1 MKLPISRLL
10 LDQGEEL
17 DLEVAAGE
25 AGLENLLTNGDWN
38 RPGLALAGFIDVFAH
53 DRVQIIGNTE
63 TSYLSTLDSEERRR
77 RIDRI
82 LQYPIPCLIVT
93 NENEC
98 CPELLDAAN
107 GSRVPVLKSTLP
119 TSLFCSLLATYLERE
134 FAPTMSVHGVFV
146 DVFGLGVLIMGGSG
160 VGKSEV
166 ALELIERGHRLIAD
180 DAVVLQRLGKNT
192 LVGRALNDIQ
202 HHMELRGLGFVDVE
216 LLFGFGSVRE
226 EMRISLVVELIKRQ
240 EGTVEDRFNE
250 TERKVR
256 FLGVDVHQYAIPV
269 ESGRNMSIIVEVAAL
284 QHRILSHG
292 RDPQRELNE
301 QLIRQMTRGKFAHR

>member
-17 DLEVAAGE
+17 DLEVVAGE
-25 AGLENLLTNGDWN
+25 SGLENLLTNGDWN

-63 TSYLSTLDSEERRR
+63 TSYLSTLDPAERRN

-82 LQYPIPCLIVT
+82 LQYPVPCIIIT

-98 CPELLDAAN
+98 CRELLDAAN
-107 GSRVPVLKSTLP
+107 DTKIPVLKSTLP
-119 TSLFCSLLATYLERE
+119 TSLFCSLMATYLERE

-240 EGTVEDRFNE
+240 EGTIEDRFNE

-256 FLGVDVHQYAIPV
+256 FLGVDVHQYSIPV

-284 QHRILSHG
+284 QHRILQHG

-301 QLIRQMTRGKFAHR
+301 QLIRQMARGKFAHR